1 MPENTKRVLVV
12 DDSAFM
18 RRLIAE
24 VVELRDNFRVVGTAA
39 DGIEALDSIRSLAPD
54 IVTLDVAMPRL
65 DGLATLE
72 RIMEEMPCPVIV
84 VSAAG
89 SSDLNASAVRALEL
103 GAVEFVRKPSGPVSI
118 DLLLIREQ
126 LLHALDTAAAVSF
139 ADGKV
144 EKAIPAPAAYK
155 AVRPAPRKNAA
166 RAVVVASSTGGPRA
180 LADLVSRLP
189 ADLDAA
195 VLVVQHM
202 PPEFIPTLADRLAQ
216 LAALPVTVA
225 ANGDPL
231 LSGCLYLA
239 PGDGQMRLRR
249 GTYSVTVEIDSGD
262 PLCGSRLSADPLF
275 QSVARI
281 FGRNAIGVVLSG
293 MGRDGAEGLRSVRG
307 AGGGAVVQDRASSI
321 VYGMP
326 AAALAAAGADAVVP
340 AREIAGVISALLTA
354 NRRVA

>member
-1 MPENTKRVLVV
+1 VPENTKRVLVV

-24 VVELRDNFRVVGTAA
+24 VVELRDDFRVVGTAA
-39 DGIEALDSIRSLAPD
+39 DGIEALDRIRSLTPD

-72 RIMEEMPCPVIV
+72 RIMEEMPRPVIV

-89 SSDLNASAVRALEL
+89 SSDLDASAIRALEL

-118 DLLLIREQ
+118 DLLAVREQ
-126 LLHALDTAAAVSF
+126 LLHALDAASAVSF
-139 ADGKV
+139 AGGRLEATV
-144 EKAIPAPAAYK
+144 PPAVTRTV
-155 AVRPAPRKNAA
+155 VRPAPRKNAA
-166 RAVVVASSTGGPRA
+166 RVVVVASSTGGPRA
-180 LADLVSRLP
+180 LAEVFSRLP

-202 PPEFIPTLADRLAQ
+202 PPEFIPTLADRLGQ
-216 LAALPVTVA
+216 LTVLPVTVA
-225 ANGDPL
+225 ANGDPV
-231 LSGCLYLA
+231 LSGRLYLA
-239 PGDGQMRLRR
+239 PGGGQLRLRR
-249 GTYSVTVEIDSGD
+249 GTYSVTIEIDSGD
-262 PLCGSRLSADPLF
+262 PLCGSRPSADPLF
-275 QSVARI
+275 QSAARI

-293 MGRDGAEGLRSVRG
+293 MGRDGAVGLRSVRG

-321 VYGMP
+321 IYGMP
-326 AAALAAAGADAVVP
+326 AAALAAPGADAVVP
-340 AREIAGVISALLTA
+340 AREIAGAISDLLAA